1 MVVFGWLLLGQVLAA
16 IVASLIYEGD
26 LMEALSDPVG
36 HPDVRYVILISQAVA
51 ATVGFILVP
60 WMYLKFY
67 EQRNLTIFFKSERQ
81 WPMIALLLLVLV
93 MSLGVAI
100 SPLVEW
106 NANIQFPDW
115 LASFGEYARNLEEL
129 AAKTIK
135 VITTDLTVLSFTFI
149 FLVVAVLP
157 GIGEELVFR
166 GFLQTELVRA
176 LRNPHVAILIT
187 SVLFSAFHLQFFG
200 FVPRI
205 LLSVCFGYLYYW
217 SGNLWVPV
225 LAHLFNNGLQL
236 IGLYLYQK
244 GLITIDME
252 STQSAPLPTVAVS
265 IVALGALLYYLRH
278 YFITSATLHRDRS

>member
-1 MVVFGWLLLGQVLAA
+1 MTDNLVSDRPASTSVFRILLMVVFGWLLLGQVLAA

-135 VITTDLTVLSFTFI
+135 VITTDLTV
-149 FLVVAVLP
+149 
-157 GIGEELVFR
+157 
-166 GFLQTELVRA
+166 
-176 LRNPHVAILIT
+176 
-187 SVLFSAFHLQFFG
+187 
-200 FVPRI
+200 
-205 LLSVCFGYLYYW
+205 
-217 SGNLWVPV
+217 
-225 LAHLFNNGLQL
+225 
-236 IGLYLYQK
+236 
-244 GLITIDME
+244 
-252 STQSAPLPTVAVS
+252 
-265 IVALGALLYYLRH
+265 
-278 YFITSATLHRDRS
+278 